1 MGKQTP
7 FEKFRDSITP
17 MGYVPSQSYAE
28 DVASLQQSDYFLQ
41 NFKTPS
47 DIQEYKNY
55 ILDTQF
61 RQMGVQSPY
70 ESTGDYRARF
80 NPEADINNTLLS
92 GDDTPEQDLFK
103 RISHQIIL
111 NRGKLPVA
119 SFLEQAVNSSMTA
132 GWAKFLGDNMFDFK
146 GEIPDLHM
154 AEDGIFYK
162 GKRLNLTQEQM
173 NILND
178 YNAKISGTNKD
189 YSFIE
194 DIAKTATSLVFDAPL
209 LFMTGGISAGAMKLS
224 TVTSALAKS
233 TQYLPRLTGQIIQQG
248 INFNL
253 LGIPQTVESTRQN
266 GLSGM
271 LGSVWHNVTTGSLA
285 AFTGTTGVAL
295 GKATGL
301 MFLKNNPAIREEFGG
316 LLGSTGFGYSLGKI
330 EGMSDEDAIAQG
342 LAFAATHFT
351 NPTAYKRVITE
362 MKNRNVRVYAESLA
376 NNQDTGM
383 LPDYFIEKDGKYQK
397 IEADAFKREGRIVP
411 MDVEPIEATSS
422 NKMEYLPI
430 NSLPDYAQIK
440 FRDALARDRNEK
452 NGQKL
457 YEKWVKDLDPEYVK
471 ANADK
476 LRSLAE
482 ITSASLVG
490 AKLGEVFGKW
500 KLPADAKLDNQM
512 IKLSKQYS
520 LPYSDVKRF
529 VLENVNEYFLS
540 PEDVISRIQENP
552 TVAKDLEGV
561 LKVAGETFVKQA
573 KANYAQE
580 LLDRSGIP
588 ASRQLTEGTPPKPV
602 DLKTEAERIAE
613 GVRRTNLKKQAVEGV
628 LPATEQKPDKYVFYD
643 FNGELVPMVKEKGKL
658 KIAGT
663 NVEIPFE
670 KVKDKV
676 KTKTEVVKEV
686 KEKASKKTKELE
698 VNKTVEFEADGKKQT
713 GVITTFTD
721 EFKNANIKTEDG
733 KVLNVPVSSLKETE
747 GVKSGKE
754 KTEVLKETQPS
765 ETVAEVN
772 AEEKM
777 WAELE
782 KPTPVAIKQ
791 AEEKVGGKE
800 KLTEIFNQYDLS
812 VIPNDD
818 LKDFRV
824 GNLYEN
830 LARKL
835 ANGEPIPDKV
845 SITGNIDVPRK
856 LTVESKPEVYN
867 DPKFQELAD
876 EILKARTHYGRA
888 KPIAENKPET
898 TPISTVKETTEP
910 KGNIASTETKP
921 TSEPKKEFEFEKSN
935 LLDVVDKVVS
945 DNNYIISQD
954 GKAKINKTISDI
966 KDYARKMGVPEKDVR
981 DFAILTLKE
990 AGLPNAKIA
999 NMMKIGGSAIST
1011 DAVKKVVERK
1021 SNIYG
1026 KQAKELST
1034 RRSAEE
1040 QPKTLFE
1047 EELASQMGKV
1057 NMGRKQEDLSGEDLS
1072 GKDVG
1077 LASLQQG
1084 EVVGEQPR
1092 EITRVRPETR
1102 MKRAE
1107 DVVKKV
1113 LEKYDLEDRKQYEK
1127 ALKEVS
1133 ENRYLEEGG
1142 DTEVG
1147 IAMLQNKKLGRE
1159 LRDPEL
1165 LNPTLMFETTS
1176 QRTPMTEKERTA
1188 VIEDMKSRGFMF
1200 EEGLVDQTGVE
1211 KGKVRA
1217 GVTFIDSE
1225 GNVRSIIDKRY
1236 GHSDTGKHELIHQL
1250 MLKAVGKD
1258 RQILDKELE
1267 RLGWDGGYN
1276 QTLADAHEL
1285 IFKEIQKVENRSPFV
1300 QRLVETWQKF
1310 ANALQGKGFYSE
1322 AQVFRKLASGQIDLG
1337 AKPRATDL
1345 TFYERAN
1352 GNPDAVRY
1360 TLKSFDAINDKE
1372 TLVVNSQLWSRLKN
1386 KGVKDAEIE
1395 YFKTF
1400 LEDGKKLSGAE
1411 FKTAVME
1418 KMFPLEIK
1426 PIVLGDMGQTHFGT
1440 RNVPTQA
1447 YANLTTSG
1455 NRGKG
1460 LSESEII
1467 SRKLELADLYDKRVR
1482 LEKALEKAQN
1492 ENSLGEARNFQE
1504 QLNRTN
1510 GNIRQIEKDINETSA
1525 TNYRVLSF
1533 DLPNQVV
1540 NQVHDY
1546 WHGRDKSAGWARV
1559 EDEIVDGRRT
1569 GYLNVNELQSQ
1580 LQYTDL
1586 PKNFDTIKIGDKM
1599 KVNGISYI
1607 AKYFEAGYKET
1618 PSKYDTWTYEAKDGK
1633 TAYTLYREDLP
1644 HLRDKIGSEPMF
1656 LESMQPIF
1664 TDLQIKSLIQYAADN
1679 GYKGVRFPTKESIST
1694 VEGFDKLQEEIKV
1707 AEAKVKGDL
1716 EQKEQFWNIWDSDG
1730 RREWREK
1737 HESNQ
1742 QHLKDLQNALQGNA
1756 YPVMKY
1762 YEETVGMAGKKL
1774 RKENWQKIND
1784 KYGNE
1789 WFETKVQSNDTDPI
1803 KFYETISKPTEGK
1816 TDLLEITDSKEY
1828 AKFVEWRDKYLVQ
1841 TSKVV
1846 PVDKVDYALKNNKL
1860 STTAKKIGNKIY
1872 QMGIQVNNY
1881 VNQVDK
1887 NGDYIRPTE
1896 RGLYLI
1902 ARDKLVTKMPYEI
1915 NSVLKNPETWNEGHH
1930 FRMLDNNNRKDWT
1943 NRNDIASK
1951 INQYHLDIY
1960 YGKKEAP
1967 KLMEGETL
1975 EQAHTRIG
1983 KDIGLTDAQI
1993 KADWKTQQAYAQA
2006 MNKAYNA
2013 TVDMYANLKDDMTG
2027 DYIVVDGLSR
2037 NQLDKMFGTKDI
2049 KDEVEAYSRAKE
2061 IINAN
2066 PEKRF
2071 EVAVELANKSP
2082 FAERQ
2087 NPFYHSDTR
2096 PSNPNFWLV
2105 KGKKPT
2111 GELKDG
2117 KIQWDE
2123 FFTYAENEKEANR
2136 IAKEW
2141 NDKGFA
2147 VEEKFN
2153 IGKEISDKRYNRLS
2167 ANQLINLANAGHIP
2181 ISNETVKALLE
2192 ATKSGRFEQHS
2203 LEKKYVPGMHGTA
2216 KEYESQLVNFVNEA
2230 MSASVKR
2237 YALDEM
2243 KDYIL
2248 KENIMLNQI
2257 MKNPAT
2263 TDIEKTE
2270 AKGTSEWMSQ
2280 FYNQVAQSDR
2290 SVVDTLREIATTYY
2304 IGFKPSF
2311 PFMQMF
2317 QPLQMAL
2324 PEAIKEGGNT
2334 GLWAKSLG
2342 TAWDL
2347 AYEIRARQK
2356 GETTGKVEDE
2366 LFALYDKFDKM
2377 NKMGA
2382 TGIRELTGEAGDIQL
2397 HYGSNS
2403 YRNWKTF
2410 MKFGNMAG
2418 AIAEKYTR
2426 LQSLAM
2432 WYDIAKSKG
2441 LSGKAMEDFVLTKHD
2456 EVMALWGA
2464 SGRPVIGQ
2472 SKEMGT
2478 QQQKAIKA
2486 FAKSFFT
2493 FKTYTM
2499 ANLGQYDRLMR
2510 NRSWGALG
2518 TKMAVG
2524 VGLHGIT
2531 KFPLMAT
2538 FYGLYNLLSDDDL
2551 EYEQLKALD
2560 EVNAGILGRGISDI
2574 LPISLQNMFDERTAF
2589 VSDAYAETR
2598 SKSAEG
2604 KLLEAMLGA
2613 PYGVPKDMIEGSM
2626 AIHKLVMNGIDDDA
2640 VLTED
2645 ERIRAKKNWSKVLPL
2660 AARNVFNAMNMD
2672 TDGIQIRGRELVKA
2686 EDISWADV
2694 VYKVLGFNPSK
2705 VANAYELQFSGFPAK
2720 WSRINGKIAE
2730 LKKIRKEIAEEKG
2743 YTQLER
2749 KTELQNVARLLKEA
2763 MSEQSELR
2771 KSTDYRS
2778 AVKQK
2783 LISP

>member
-529 VLENVNEYFLS
+529 VLENVNEYFIS

-580 LLDRSGIP
+580 LLNKAGIP
-588 ASRQLTEGTPPKPV
+588 ASRQLTEGTPLKPV

-613 GVRRTNLKKQAVEGV
+613 GVRRTDLKKQAVEGV
-628 LPATEQKPDKYVFYD
+628 IPATEPKPDKYVFYD

-686 KEKASKKTKELE
+686 KEKASKKTKETVTDETAYAKKALEDAGGASKLSPDQMLE
-698 VNKTVEFEADGKKQT
+698 VVRKARAEYQE
-713 GVITTFTD
+713 
-721 EFKNANIKTEDG
+721 KNPPKEGTEDG
-733 KVLNVPVSSLKETE
+733 QK
-747 GVKSGKE
+747 

-765 ETVAEVN
+765 ETVAEV
-772 AEEKM
+772 
-777 WAELE
+777 
-782 KPTPVAIKQ
+782 KPVEPV
-791 AEEKVGGKE
+791 E
-800 KLTEIFNQYDLS
+800 S
-812 VIPNDD
+812 
-818 LKDFRV
+818 
-824 GNLYEN
+824 
-830 LARKL
+830 
-835 ANGEPIPDKV
+835 
-845 SITGNIDVPRK
+845 
-856 LTVESKPEVYN
+856 VESKPEVYN

-888 KPIAENKPET
+888 KPIAENKPEQT
-898 TPISTVKETTEP
+898 QVSTVKETTEP
-910 KGNIASTETKP
+910 NTNIASTETKA
-921 TSEPKKEFEFEKSN
+921 TNEPKKEFEFEKSN

-1165 LNPTLMFETTS
+1165 LNPTLMFETTGKGTRLTPE
-1176 QRTPMTEKERTA
+1176 QRQADIAKGNEFWNEFGVEVVAGQIPQEPGKPLR
-1188 VIEDMKSRGFMF
+1188 SGMF
-1200 EEGLVDQTGVE
+1200 EFNFTDG
-1211 KGKVRA
+1211 
-1217 GVTFIDSE
+1217 
-1225 GNVRSIIDKRY
+1225 
-1236 GHSDTGKHELIHQL
+1236 TGKITIDTTLGRTTTMPHENMHGL
-1250 MLKAVGKD
+1250 MTLAYGKD
-1258 RQILDKELE
+1258 RALVDRLLKEYGWNGNMKDKSFVDAQEKVITQI
-1267 RLGWDGGYN
+1267 
-1276 QTLADAHEL
+1276 Q
-1285 IFKEIQKVENRSPFV
+1285 QMPNRNPLV
-1300 QRLVETWQKF
+1300 QRLVETWERF
-1310 ANALQGKGFYSE
+1310 ANWFQGKGFYSE
-1322 AQVFRKLASGQIDLG
+1322 AQLFRKLASGQIEV
-1337 AKPRATDL
+1337 AK
-1345 TFYERAN
+1345 
-1352 GNPDAVRY
+1352 
-1360 TLKSFDAINDKE
+1360 
-1372 TLVVNSQLWSRLKN
+1372 
-1386 KGVKDAEIE
+1386 
-1395 YFKTF
+1395 
-1400 LEDGKKLSGAE
+1400 
-1411 FKTAVME
+1411 
-1418 KMFPLEIK
+1418 
-1426 PIVLGDMGQTHFGT
+1426 FGT
-1440 RNVPTQA
+1440 
-1447 YANLTTSG
+1447 
-1455 NRGKG
+1455 
-1460 LSESEII
+1460 
-1467 SRKLELADLYDKRVR
+1467 
-1482 LEKALEKAQN
+1482 
-1492 ENSLGEARNFQE
+1492 
-1504 QLNRTN
+1504 
-1510 GNIRQIEKDINETSA
+1510 
-1525 TNYRVLSF
+1525 
-1533 DLPNQVV
+1533 
-1540 NQVHDY
+1540 
-1546 WHGRDKSAGWARV
+1546 
-1559 EDEIVDGRRT
+1559 
-1569 GYLNVNELQSQ
+1569 
-1580 LQYTDL
+1580 
-1586 PKNFDTIKIGDKM
+1586 GD
-1599 KVNGISYI
+1599 
-1607 AKYFEAGYKET
+1607 
-1618 PSKYDTWTYEAKDGK
+1618 SK
-1633 TAYTLYREDLP
+1633 
-1644 HLRDKIGSEPMF
+1644 
-1656 LESMQPIF
+1656 
-1664 TDLQIKSLIQYAADN
+1664 
-1679 GYKGVRFPTKESIST
+1679 
-1694 VEGFDKLQEEIKV
+1694 
-1707 AEAKVKGDL
+1707 
-1716 EQKEQFWNIWDSDG
+1716 
-1730 RREWREK
+1730 
-1737 HESNQ
+1737 
-1742 QHLKDLQNALQGNA
+1742 
-1756 YPVMKY
+1756 
-1762 YEETVGMAGKKL
+1762 
-1774 RKENWQKIND
+1774 
-1784 KYGNE
+1784 
-1789 WFETKVQSNDTDPI
+1789 I

-1930 FRMLDNNNRKDWT
+1930 FRMLDNNKRKDWT

-2037 NQLDKMFGTKDI
+2037 KQLDKVFGTESI

>member
-194 DIAKTATSLVFDAPL
+194 DIAKTAASLVFDAPL

-529 VLENVNEYFLS
+529 VLENVNEYFIS

-613 GVRRTNLKKQAVEGV
+613 GVRRTDLKKQAVEGV
-628 LPATEQKPDKYVFYD
+628 IPATEPKPDKYVFYD

-910 KGNIASTETKP
+910 NTNIASTETKA
-921 TSEPKKEFEFEKSN
+921 TNEPKKEFEFEKSN

-1165 LNPTLMFETTS
+1165 LNPTLMFETTGKGTRLTPE
-1176 QRTPMTEKERTA
+1176 QRQADIAKGNEFWNEFGVEVVAGQIPQEPGKPLR
-1188 VIEDMKSRGFMF
+1188 SGMF
-1200 EEGLVDQTGVE
+1200 EFNFTDG
-1211 KGKVRA
+1211 
-1217 GVTFIDSE
+1217 
-1225 GNVRSIIDKRY
+1225 
-1236 GHSDTGKHELIHQL
+1236 TGKITIDTTLGRTTTMPHENMHGL
-1250 MLKAVGKD
+1250 MTLAYGKD
-1258 RQILDKELE
+1258 RALVDRLLKEYGWNGNMKDKSFVDAQEKVITQI
-1267 RLGWDGGYN
+1267 
-1276 QTLADAHEL
+1276 Q
-1285 IFKEIQKVENRSPFV
+1285 QMPNRNPLV
-1300 QRLVETWQKF
+1300 QRLVETWERF
-1310 ANALQGKGFYSE
+1310 ANWFQGKGFYSE
-1322 AQVFRKLASGQIDLG
+1322 AQLFRKLASGQIEV
-1337 AKPRATDL
+1337 AK
-1345 TFYERAN
+1345 
-1352 GNPDAVRY
+1352 
-1360 TLKSFDAINDKE
+1360 
-1372 TLVVNSQLWSRLKN
+1372 
-1386 KGVKDAEIE
+1386 
-1395 YFKTF
+1395 
-1400 LEDGKKLSGAE
+1400 
-1411 FKTAVME
+1411 
-1418 KMFPLEIK
+1418 
-1426 PIVLGDMGQTHFGT
+1426 FGT
-1440 RNVPTQA
+1440 
-1447 YANLTTSG
+1447 
-1455 NRGKG
+1455 
-1460 LSESEII
+1460 
-1467 SRKLELADLYDKRVR
+1467 
-1482 LEKALEKAQN
+1482 
-1492 ENSLGEARNFQE
+1492 
-1504 QLNRTN
+1504 
-1510 GNIRQIEKDINETSA
+1510 
-1525 TNYRVLSF
+1525 
-1533 DLPNQVV
+1533 
-1540 NQVHDY
+1540 
-1546 WHGRDKSAGWARV
+1546 
-1559 EDEIVDGRRT
+1559 
-1569 GYLNVNELQSQ
+1569 
-1580 LQYTDL
+1580 
-1586 PKNFDTIKIGDKM
+1586 GD
-1599 KVNGISYI
+1599 
-1607 AKYFEAGYKET
+1607 
-1618 PSKYDTWTYEAKDGK
+1618 SK
-1633 TAYTLYREDLP
+1633 
-1644 HLRDKIGSEPMF
+1644 
-1656 LESMQPIF
+1656 
-1664 TDLQIKSLIQYAADN
+1664 
-1679 GYKGVRFPTKESIST
+1679 
-1694 VEGFDKLQEEIKV
+1694 
-1707 AEAKVKGDL
+1707 
-1716 EQKEQFWNIWDSDG
+1716 
-1730 RREWREK
+1730 
-1737 HESNQ
+1737 
-1742 QHLKDLQNALQGNA
+1742 
-1756 YPVMKY
+1756 
-1762 YEETVGMAGKKL
+1762 
-1774 RKENWQKIND
+1774 
-1784 KYGNE
+1784 
-1789 WFETKVQSNDTDPI
+1789 I

-2037 NQLDKMFGTKDI
+2037 KQLDKVFGTESI

>member
-529 VLENVNEYFLS
+529 VLENVNEYFIS

-765 ETVAEVN
+765 ETVAEV
-772 AEEKM
+772 
-777 WAELE
+777 
-782 KPTPVAIKQ
+782 KPVEPV
-791 AEEKVGGKE
+791 E
-800 KLTEIFNQYDLS
+800 S
-812 VIPNDD
+812 
-818 LKDFRV
+818 
-824 GNLYEN
+824 
-830 LARKL
+830 
-835 ANGEPIPDKV
+835 
-845 SITGNIDVPRK
+845 
-856 LTVESKPEVYN
+856 VESKPIESTI
-867 DPKFQELAD
+867 E
-876 EILKARTHYGRA
+876 T
-888 KPIAENKPET
+888 KPENKPKT

-1040 QPKTLFE
+1040 QPRTLFE

-1176 QRTPMTEKERTA
+1176 QRTPMTEKERIA

-1310 ANALQGKGFYSE
+1310 ANALQGEGFYSE

-1411 FKTAVME
+1411 FKTAVMG
-1418 KMFPLEIK
+1418 KMFPLEVK
-1426 PIVLGDMGQTHFGT
+1426 PITLGDMGQTYSGT
-1440 RNVPTQA
+1440 RNIPTQA
-1447 YANLTTSG
+1447 YDNLTTSG
-1455 NRGKG
+1455 TSKFTDNSERVLRELREDVTDFKKSLERDLKYRDRLDKLDPSGKEAWDRDIENQRRRIKDAEERIF
-1460 LSESEII
+1460 LMEN
-1467 SRKLELADLYDKRVR
+1467 ELQA
-1482 LEKALEKAQN
+1482 
-1492 ENSLGEARNFQE
+1492 G
-1504 QLNRTN
+1504 
-1510 GNIRQIEKDINETSA
+1510 
-1525 TNYRVLSF
+1525 NYRVLSF

-1546 WHGRDKSAGWARV
+1546 WGREKSVGWARV

-1569 GYLNVNELQSQ
+1569 GYLNVNELQGQ

-1607 AKYFEAGYKET
+1607 AKYFEAGHKET

-1644 HLRDKIGSEPMF
+1644 HLRDKIGSESMF

-1679 GYKGVRFPTKESIST
+1679 GYKGVRFPTMKSISKI
-1694 VEGFDKLQEEIKV
+1694 EGFDRFPEGIARSEGHIERLQYLHDNFETAL
-1707 AEAKVKGDL
+1707 AEAKKISVNYQADAYSYNEMTEFKRKYGYDADTLLSNYRKGAGKNYIADAIKQEKTHL
-1716 EQKEQFWNIWDSDG
+1716 EDIKNA
-1730 RREWREK
+1730 
-1737 HESNQ
+1737 Q
-1742 QHLKDLQNALQGNA
+1742 QGTA

-1828 AKFVEWRDKYLVQ
+1828 GKFVEWRDKYLVQ

-2037 NQLDKMFGTKDI
+2037 KQLDKVFGTESI

-2087 NPFYHSDTR
+2087 NPFYHSDIR

>member
-1 MGKQTP
+1 MGKQNP
-7 FEKFRDSITP
+7 FGGADFMDIPLPYRSSGVDE
-17 MGYVPSQSYAE
+17 QN
-28 DVASLQQSDYFLQ
+28 LQQVAMNDVFLQ
-41 NFKTPS
+41 HFKTPS
-47 DIQEYKNY
+47 DIEEHKNY
-55 ILDTQF
+55 IVSENF
-61 RQMGVQSPY
+61 SKMGLPSPY
-70 ESTGDYRARF
+70 ISSGEYRAVF
-80 NPEADINNTLLS
+80 NPNAPLLS
-92 GDDTPEQDLFK
+92 KDMLDTPEKEAFGE
-103 RISHQIIL
+103 IY
-111 NRGKLPVA
+111 NRLVKFGGKLPEA
-119 SFLEQAVNSSMTA
+119 SFMHKAFGTSMTA
-132 GWAKFLGDNMFDFK
+132 GWIKLLTGNDDFMDLYAGFSITEDGYKFK
-146 GEIPDLHM
+146 GKKL
-154 AEDGIFYK
+154 K
-162 GKRLNLTQEQM
+162 
-173 NILND
+173 LND
-178 YNAKISGTNKD
+178 EENKLISDFISRTSGEAEPDAFWDKVAQTAVGL
-189 YSFIE
+189 SF
-194 DIAKTATSLVFDAPL
+194 DLPL
-209 LFMTGGISAGAMKLS
+209 LMLSGGIAGGIMKG
-224 TVTSALAKS
+224 TQVTSALSKS
-233 TQYLPRLTGQIIQQG
+233 TDIAGRLLGQVLQQS

-253 LGIPQTVESTRQN
+253 MGIPQTVESLKEDGVDGALN
-266 GLSGM
+266 SI
-271 LGSVWHNVTTGSLA
+271 WHNVQMGTLASVTGNA
-285 AFTGTTGVAL
+285 GFML
-295 GKATGL
+295 GKGL
-301 MFLKNNPAIREEFGG
+301 SKAIFKRSPALTEELSSLGG
-316 LLGSTGFGYSLGKI
+316 SFGFGYLETKLAG
-330 EGMSDEDAIAQG
+330 GTDEDGIATG

-351 NPTAYKRVITE
+351 NPTAYRRAIKEISNKRVKVVTE
-362 MKNRNVRVYAESLA
+362 SYDRLNGL
-376 NNQDTGM
+376 DTPN
-383 LPDYFIEKDGKYQK
+383 PDYFIEMKDGKLKK
-397 IEADAFKREGRIVP
+397 IDATAFGTKGVIREL
-411 MDVEPIEATSS
+411 DVEPLEISDANKS
-422 NKMEYLPI
+422 NFVYYNELQNYYHV
-430 NSLPDYAQIK
+430 N
-440 FRDALARDRNEK
+440 FRDALAQERRKKE
-452 NGQKL
+452 
-457 YEKWVKDLDPEYVK
+457 
-471 ANADK
+471 
-476 LRSLAE
+476 
-482 ITSASLVG
+482 G
-490 AKLGEVFGKW
+490 AKLYKRWISELTPEDVPSDYVNRNKARLRQLAEMTVTSMAGEKLSKVFNSW
-500 KLPADAKLDNQM
+500 KLPADVKLDNEM
-512 IKLSKQYS
+512 IKLSNKFS

-529 VLENVNEYFLS
+529 IVKNVNEYFLS

-580 LLDRSGIP
+580 LLNKAGIP
-588 ASRQLTEGTPPKPV
+588 ASRQLTEGTPLKPV

-613 GVRRTNLKKQAVEGV
+613 GVRRTDLKKQAVEGV
-628 LPATEQKPDKYVFYD
+628 IPATEPKPDKYVFYD

-686 KEKASKKTKELE
+686 KEKASKKTKETVTDETAYAKKALEDAGGASKLSPDQMLE
-698 VNKTVEFEADGKKQT
+698 VVRKARAEYQE
-713 GVITTFTD
+713 
-721 EFKNANIKTEDG
+721 KNPPKEGTEDG
-733 KVLNVPVSSLKETE
+733 QK
-747 GVKSGKE
+747 

-765 ETVAEVN
+765 ETVAEV
-772 AEEKM
+772 
-777 WAELE
+777 
-782 KPTPVAIKQ
+782 KPVEPV
-791 AEEKVGGKE
+791 E
-800 KLTEIFNQYDLS
+800 S
-812 VIPNDD
+812 
-818 LKDFRV
+818 
-824 GNLYEN
+824 
-830 LARKL
+830 
-835 ANGEPIPDKV
+835 
-845 SITGNIDVPRK
+845 
-856 LTVESKPEVYN
+856 VESKPEVYN

-888 KPIAENKPET
+888 KPIAENKPEQT
-898 TPISTVKETTEP
+898 QVSTVKETTKP
-910 KGNIASTETKP
+910 NTNIASTETKA
-921 TSEPKKEFEFEKSN
+921 TNEPKKEFEFEKSN

-1165 LNPTLMFETTS
+1165 LNPTLMFETTGKGTRLTPE
-1176 QRTPMTEKERTA
+1176 QRQADIAKGNEFWNEFGVEVVAGQIPQEPGKPLR
-1188 VIEDMKSRGFMF
+1188 SGMF
-1200 EEGLVDQTGVE
+1200 EFNFTDG
-1211 KGKVRA
+1211 
-1217 GVTFIDSE
+1217 
-1225 GNVRSIIDKRY
+1225 
-1236 GHSDTGKHELIHQL
+1236 TGKITIDTTLGRTTTMPHENMHGL
-1250 MLKAVGKD
+1250 MTLAYGKD
-1258 RQILDKELE
+1258 RALVDRLLKEYGWNGNMKDKSFVDAQEKVITQI
-1267 RLGWDGGYN
+1267 
-1276 QTLADAHEL
+1276 Q
-1285 IFKEIQKVENRSPFV
+1285 QMPNRNPLV
-1300 QRLVETWQKF
+1300 QRLVETWERF
-1310 ANALQGKGFYSE
+1310 ANWFQGKGFYSE
-1322 AQVFRKLASGQIDLG
+1322 AQLFRKLASGQIEV
-1337 AKPRATDL
+1337 AK
-1345 TFYERAN
+1345 
-1352 GNPDAVRY
+1352 
-1360 TLKSFDAINDKE
+1360 
-1372 TLVVNSQLWSRLKN
+1372 
-1386 KGVKDAEIE
+1386 
-1395 YFKTF
+1395 
-1400 LEDGKKLSGAE
+1400 
-1411 FKTAVME
+1411 
-1418 KMFPLEIK
+1418 
-1426 PIVLGDMGQTHFGT
+1426 FGT
-1440 RNVPTQA
+1440 
-1447 YANLTTSG
+1447 
-1455 NRGKG
+1455 
-1460 LSESEII
+1460 
-1467 SRKLELADLYDKRVR
+1467 
-1482 LEKALEKAQN
+1482 
-1492 ENSLGEARNFQE
+1492 
-1504 QLNRTN
+1504 
-1510 GNIRQIEKDINETSA
+1510 
-1525 TNYRVLSF
+1525 
-1533 DLPNQVV
+1533 
-1540 NQVHDY
+1540 
-1546 WHGRDKSAGWARV
+1546 
-1559 EDEIVDGRRT
+1559 
-1569 GYLNVNELQSQ
+1569 
-1580 LQYTDL
+1580 
-1586 PKNFDTIKIGDKM
+1586 GD
-1599 KVNGISYI
+1599 
-1607 AKYFEAGYKET
+1607 
-1618 PSKYDTWTYEAKDGK
+1618 SK
-1633 TAYTLYREDLP
+1633 
-1644 HLRDKIGSEPMF
+1644 
-1656 LESMQPIF
+1656 
-1664 TDLQIKSLIQYAADN
+1664 
-1679 GYKGVRFPTKESIST
+1679 
-1694 VEGFDKLQEEIKV
+1694 
-1707 AEAKVKGDL
+1707 
-1716 EQKEQFWNIWDSDG
+1716 
-1730 RREWREK
+1730 
-1737 HESNQ
+1737 
-1742 QHLKDLQNALQGNA
+1742 
-1756 YPVMKY
+1756 
-1762 YEETVGMAGKKL
+1762 
-1774 RKENWQKIND
+1774 
-1784 KYGNE
+1784 
-1789 WFETKVQSNDTDPI
+1789 I

-1930 FRMLDNNNRKDWT
+1930 FRMLDNNKRKDWT

-2037 NQLDKMFGTKDI
+2037 KQLDKVFGTESI

-2111 GELKDG
+2111 GELRDG

>member
-17 MGYVPSQSYAE
+17 MGYVPSQTYAE

-580 LLDRSGIP
+580 LLNKAGIP
-588 ASRQLTEGTPPKPV
+588 ASRQLTEGTPLKPV

-613 GVRRTNLKKQAVEGV
+613 GVRRTDLKKQAVEGV

-686 KEKASKKTKELE
+686 KEKASKKTKETVTDETAYAKKALEDAGGASKLSPDQMLE
-698 VNKTVEFEADGKKQT
+698 VVRKARAEYQE
-713 GVITTFTD
+713 
-721 EFKNANIKTEDG
+721 KNPPKEGTEDG
-733 KVLNVPVSSLKETE
+733 QK
-747 GVKSGKE
+747 

-765 ETVAEVN
+765 ETVAEV
-772 AEEKM
+772 
-777 WAELE
+777 
-782 KPTPVAIKQ
+782 KPVEPV
-791 AEEKVGGKE
+791 E
-800 KLTEIFNQYDLS
+800 S
-812 VIPNDD
+812 
-818 LKDFRV
+818 
-824 GNLYEN
+824 
-830 LARKL
+830 
-835 ANGEPIPDKV
+835 
-845 SITGNIDVPRK
+845 
-856 LTVESKPEVYN
+856 VESKPEVYN

-888 KPIAENKPET
+888 KPIAENKPEQT
-898 TPISTVKETTEP
+898 QVSTVKETTKP
-910 KGNIASTETKP
+910 NTNIASTETKA
-921 TSEPKKEFEFEKSN
+921 TNEPKKEFEFEKSN

-1165 LNPTLMFETTS
+1165 LNPTLMFETTGKGTRLTPE
-1176 QRTPMTEKERTA
+1176 QRQADIAKGNEFWNEFGVEVVAGQIPQEPGKPLR
-1188 VIEDMKSRGFMF
+1188 SGMF
-1200 EEGLVDQTGVE
+1200 EFNFTDG
-1211 KGKVRA
+1211 
-1217 GVTFIDSE
+1217 
-1225 GNVRSIIDKRY
+1225 
-1236 GHSDTGKHELIHQL
+1236 TGKITIDTTLGRTTTMPHENMHGL
-1250 MLKAVGKD
+1250 MTLAYGKD
-1258 RQILDKELE
+1258 RALVDRLLKEYGWNGNMKDKSFVDAQEKVITQI
-1267 RLGWDGGYN
+1267 
-1276 QTLADAHEL
+1276 Q
-1285 IFKEIQKVENRSPFV
+1285 QMPNRNPLV
-1300 QRLVETWQKF
+1300 QRLVETWERF
-1310 ANALQGKGFYSE
+1310 ANWFQGKGFYSE
-1322 AQVFRKLASGQIDLG
+1322 AQLFRKLASGQIEV
-1337 AKPRATDL
+1337 AK
-1345 TFYERAN
+1345 
-1352 GNPDAVRY
+1352 
-1360 TLKSFDAINDKE
+1360 
-1372 TLVVNSQLWSRLKN
+1372 
-1386 KGVKDAEIE
+1386 
-1395 YFKTF
+1395 
-1400 LEDGKKLSGAE
+1400 
-1411 FKTAVME
+1411 
-1418 KMFPLEIK
+1418 
-1426 PIVLGDMGQTHFGT
+1426 FGT
-1440 RNVPTQA
+1440 
-1447 YANLTTSG
+1447 
-1455 NRGKG
+1455 
-1460 LSESEII
+1460 
-1467 SRKLELADLYDKRVR
+1467 
-1482 LEKALEKAQN
+1482 
-1492 ENSLGEARNFQE
+1492 
-1504 QLNRTN
+1504 
-1510 GNIRQIEKDINETSA
+1510 
-1525 TNYRVLSF
+1525 
-1533 DLPNQVV
+1533 
-1540 NQVHDY
+1540 
-1546 WHGRDKSAGWARV
+1546 
-1559 EDEIVDGRRT
+1559 
-1569 GYLNVNELQSQ
+1569 
-1580 LQYTDL
+1580 
-1586 PKNFDTIKIGDKM
+1586 GD
-1599 KVNGISYI
+1599 
-1607 AKYFEAGYKET
+1607 
-1618 PSKYDTWTYEAKDGK
+1618 SK
-1633 TAYTLYREDLP
+1633 
-1644 HLRDKIGSEPMF
+1644 
-1656 LESMQPIF
+1656 
-1664 TDLQIKSLIQYAADN
+1664 
-1679 GYKGVRFPTKESIST
+1679 
-1694 VEGFDKLQEEIKV
+1694 
-1707 AEAKVKGDL
+1707 
-1716 EQKEQFWNIWDSDG
+1716 
-1730 RREWREK
+1730 
-1737 HESNQ
+1737 
-1742 QHLKDLQNALQGNA
+1742 
-1756 YPVMKY
+1756 
-1762 YEETVGMAGKKL
+1762 
-1774 RKENWQKIND
+1774 
-1784 KYGNE
+1784 
-1789 WFETKVQSNDTDPI
+1789 I

-1930 FRMLDNNNRKDWT
+1930 FRMLDNNKRKDWT

-2037 NQLDKMFGTKDI
+2037 KQLDKVFGTESI

>member
-529 VLENVNEYFLS
+529 VLENVNEYFIS

-580 LLDRSGIP
+580 LLNKAGIP
-588 ASRQLTEGTPPKPV
+588 ASRQLTEGTPLKPV

-613 GVRRTNLKKQAVEGV
+613 GVRRTDLKKQAVEGV
-628 LPATEQKPDKYVFYD
+628 IPATEPKPDKYVFYD
-643 FNGELVPMVKEKGKL
+643 FNGELVPMVKNKGKL
-658 KIAGT
+658 TIAGT

-670 KVKDKV
+670 TVKDKV
-676 KTKTEVVKEV
+676 KTKAEIRKEI
-686 KEKASKKTKELE
+686 KEKASAKKTKELE

-721 EFKNANIKTEDG
+721 EFKNANIRTEDG

-765 ETVAEVN
+765 EMVAE
-772 AEEKM
+772 A
-777 WAELE
+777 
-782 KPTPVAIKQ
+782 KPVEPV
-791 AEEKVGGKE
+791 E
-800 KLTEIFNQYDLS
+800 S
-812 VIPNDD
+812 
-818 LKDFRV
+818 
-824 GNLYEN
+824 
-830 LARKL
+830 
-835 ANGEPIPDKV
+835 
-845 SITGNIDVPRK
+845 
-856 LTVESKPEVYN
+856 VESKPIESTI
-867 DPKFQELAD
+867 E
-876 EILKARTHYGRA
+876 T
-888 KPIAENKPET
+888 KPENKPEQT
-898 TPISTVKETTEP
+898 QVSTVKETTKP
-910 KGNIASTETKP
+910 NTNIASTETKA
-921 TSEPKKEFEFEKSN
+921 TNEPKKEFEFEKSN
-935 LLDVVDKVVS
+935 LLDVIDKVVS

-1165 LNPTLMFETTS
+1165 LNPTLMFETTGKGTRLTPE
-1176 QRTPMTEKERTA
+1176 QRQADIAKGNEFWNEFGVEVVAGQIPQEPGKPLR
-1188 VIEDMKSRGFMF
+1188 SGMF
-1200 EEGLVDQTGVE
+1200 EFNFTDG
-1211 KGKVRA
+1211 
-1217 GVTFIDSE
+1217 
-1225 GNVRSIIDKRY
+1225 
-1236 GHSDTGKHELIHQL
+1236 TGKITIDTTLGRTTTMPHENMHGL
-1250 MLKAVGKD
+1250 MTLAYGKD
-1258 RQILDKELE
+1258 RALVDRLLKEYGWNGNMKDKSFVDAQEKVITQI
-1267 RLGWDGGYN
+1267 
-1276 QTLADAHEL
+1276 Q
-1285 IFKEIQKVENRSPFV
+1285 QMPNRNPLV
-1300 QRLVETWQKF
+1300 QRLVETWERF
-1310 ANALQGKGFYSE
+1310 ANWFQGKGFYSE
-1322 AQVFRKLASGQIDLG
+1322 AQLFRKLASGQIEV
-1337 AKPRATDL
+1337 AK
-1345 TFYERAN
+1345 F
-1352 GNPDAVRY
+1352 
-1360 TLKSFDAINDKE
+1360 
-1372 TLVVNSQLWSRLKN
+1372 
-1386 KGVKDAEIE
+1386 
-1395 YFKTF
+1395 
-1400 LEDGKKLSGAE
+1400 
-1411 FKTAVME
+1411 
-1418 KMFPLEIK
+1418 
-1426 PIVLGDMGQTHFGT
+1426 
-1440 RNVPTQA
+1440 
-1447 YANLTTSG
+1447 
-1455 NRGKG
+1455 
-1460 LSESEII
+1460 
-1467 SRKLELADLYDKRVR
+1467 
-1482 LEKALEKAQN
+1482 
-1492 ENSLGEARNFQE
+1492 
-1504 QLNRTN
+1504 
-1510 GNIRQIEKDINETSA
+1510 
-1525 TNYRVLSF
+1525 
-1533 DLPNQVV
+1533 
-1540 NQVHDY
+1540 
-1546 WHGRDKSAGWARV
+1546 
-1559 EDEIVDGRRT
+1559 
-1569 GYLNVNELQSQ
+1569 
-1580 LQYTDL
+1580 
-1586 PKNFDTIKIGDKM
+1586 
-1599 KVNGISYI
+1599 
-1607 AKYFEAGYKET
+1607 
-1618 PSKYDTWTYEAKDGK
+1618 
-1633 TAYTLYREDLP
+1633 
-1644 HLRDKIGSEPMF
+1644 
-1656 LESMQPIF
+1656 
-1664 TDLQIKSLIQYAADN
+1664 
-1679 GYKGVRFPTKESIST
+1679 
-1694 VEGFDKLQEEIKV
+1694 
-1707 AEAKVKGDL
+1707 KGD
-1716 EQKEQFWNIWDSDG
+1716 
-1730 RREWREK
+1730 
-1737 HESNQ
+1737 
-1742 QHLKDLQNALQGNA
+1742 GN
-1756 YPVMKY
+1756 
-1762 YEETVGMAGKKL
+1762 
-1774 RKENWQKIND
+1774 
-1784 KYGNE
+1784 
-1789 WFETKVQSNDTDPI
+1789 I
-1803 KFYETISKPTEGK
+1803 KFYEAKKRKAFHGTDKLFDKFDLNYVGEGEGLAFYGWGINLTSDKSSAKGYADLVSSYTNNLKIGGRFLEEKYPAKVSELINEIIDSNIPRKLLSKEELIAELDKSREYFANDILLDKVIKDIKENGITGSDKYVYEVDINGNLLSYFDKIDSVNLEKINKSLLKDGIISTPYENIKAGHLYTKLTDYFRSAELASKYLYKLGIDGLEIKHSKDVYDYTMFNPDNVEIVKKDIKDIRFYETVEKPTDSK

-2037 NQLDKMFGTKDI
+2037 KQLDKVFGTESI

-2096 PSNPNFWLV
+2096 PSNPNFWLA

>member
-529 VLENVNEYFLS
+529 VLENVNEYFIS

-628 LPATEQKPDKYVFYD
+628 LPATEQKPGKYVFYD

-765 ETVAEVN
+765 ETVAEV
-772 AEEKM
+772 
-777 WAELE
+777 
-782 KPTPVAIKQ
+782 KPVEPV
-791 AEEKVGGKE
+791 E
-800 KLTEIFNQYDLS
+800 S
-812 VIPNDD
+812 
-818 LKDFRV
+818 
-824 GNLYEN
+824 
-830 LARKL
+830 
-835 ANGEPIPDKV
+835 
-845 SITGNIDVPRK
+845 
-856 LTVESKPEVYN
+856 VESKPIESTI
-867 DPKFQELAD
+867 E
-876 EILKARTHYGRA
+876 T
-888 KPIAENKPET
+888 KPENKPET

-1127 ALKEVS
+1127 ALRDVS
-1133 ENRYLEEGG
+1133 ENAYLEEGG

-1147 IAMLQNKKLGRE
+1147 IAMLQNAKLGRP
-1159 LRDPEL
+1159 LRDQEL
-1165 LNPTLMFETTS
+1165 IKPALMFET
-1176 QRTPMTEKERTA
+1176 RTPTKPMSAEELNAGIK
-1188 VIEDMKSRGFMF
+1188 DMESRGFIF
-1200 EEGLVDQTGVE
+1200 EEGIIDQTNVPLSKE
-1211 KGKVRA
+1211 GKPQVRA
-1217 GVTFIDSE
+1217 GVTFKDSD
-1225 GNVRSIIDKRY
+1225 GNIRTVIDKRF
-1236 GHSDTGKHELIHQL
+1236 GVPDTIEHESFHQY
-1250 MLKAVGKD
+1250 MLKALGNDRKLVDRVLKD
-1258 RQILDKELE
+1258 Y
-1267 RLGWDGGYN
+1267 GWDGKEN
-1276 QTLADAHEL
+1276 QTLVDAHEAIIDQL
-1285 IFKEIQKVENRSPFV
+1285 AGRKQLSKPVQFIKETFE
-1300 QRLVETWQKF
+1300 KF
-1310 ANALQGKGFYSE
+1310 ANWLHGKGFYSE
-1322 AQVFRKLASGQIDLG
+1322 AQLFRKLANGEINVG
-1337 AKPRATDL
+1337 KPPRVPDL
-1345 TFYERAN
+1345 TFYEKVA
-1352 GNPDAVRY
+1352 GDKDAIRY
-1360 TLKSFDAINDKE
+1360 TLKSFDSILDNETLTINDSFW
-1372 TLVVNSQLWSRLKN
+1372 NRLKN
-1386 KGVKDAEIE
+1386 KGVKDAEIN
-1395 YFKTF
+1395 YLKTF
-1400 LEDGKKLSGAE
+1400 LEDGRQLKGEE
-1411 FKTAVME
+1411 FKSAVLE
-1418 KMFPLEIK
+1418 KMFPIQIK
-1426 PIVLGDMGQTHFGT
+1426 EVWETTTPRSGDAERPLRTLLKASQRFSGM
-1440 RNVPTQA
+1440 
-1447 YANLTTSG
+1447 TTSG
-1455 NRGKG
+1455 GHNQSDIAQIKQK
-1460 LSESEII
+1460 I
-1467 SRKLELADLYDKRVR
+1467 ADLDKSIAVYKEWKKNKD
-1482 LEKALEKAQN
+1482 LQPE
-1492 ENSLGEARNFQE
+1492 LGERIEAL
-1504 QLNRTN
+1504 LNERAGLFSELNSTKA
-1510 GNIRQIEKDINETSA
+1510 EK
-1525 TNYRVLSF
+1525 YRILSF
-1533 DLPNQVV
+1533 DIPNQVV
-1540 NQVHDY
+1540 KQVHDY
-1546 WHGRDKSAGWARV
+1546 WGNRKESVGWARV
-1559 EDEIVDGRRT
+1559 EDEVVNGNRT
-1569 GYLNVNELQSQ
+1569 GYLNVNEIQGQ
-1580 LQYTDL
+1580 LQYTNM
-1586 PKNFDTIKIGDKM
+1586 PKVF
-1599 KVNGISYI
+1599 
-1607 AKYFEAGYKET
+1607 
-1618 PSKYDTWTYEAKDGK
+1618 
-1633 TAYTLYREDLP
+1633 EDLKP
-1644 HLRDKIGSEPMF
+1644 GDVYKFEGVKYRVVQPLPAYGGFENYRNQYGYVEVQKFEKGKWGSTENITKESYELDKISVGSEPKF
-1656 LESMQPIF
+1656 LESMQPIM

-1679 GYKGVRFPTKESIST
+1679 GYKGVRFPTMKSIT
-1694 VEGFDKLQEEIKV
+1694 DIEGFEHLTERAESLQREITSWEKIKNNNAIIEDATKVDERLESLYDEYKLGKIPEKEYQVTKNKINEDFIKRWGLDSEEDMGHAIVNAEIVARQVKRAENYNSDVSSVIENELISSRQELEDITTGDTAQKTN
-1707 AEAKVKGDL
+1707 AVK
-1716 EQKEQFWNIWDSDG
+1716 KF
-1730 RREWREK
+1730 
-1737 HESNQ
+1737 
-1742 QHLKDLQNALQGNA
+1742 
-1756 YPVMKY
+1756 
-1762 YEETVGMAGKKL
+1762 YEETVGMAGKRL
-1774 RKENWQKIND
+1774 RKENWQKVND
-1784 KYGNE
+1784 AYGNE
-1789 WFETKVQSNDTDPI
+1789 WFETKVGAKDTDPI
-1803 KFYETISKPTEGK
+1803 KFYQTIEKPAEGK

-2037 NQLDKMFGTKDI
+2037 KQLDKVFGTESI

>member
-580 LLDRSGIP
+580 LLNKAGIP
-588 ASRQLTEGTPPKPV
+588 ASRQLTEGTPLKPV

-613 GVRRTNLKKQAVEGV
+613 GVRRTDLKKQAVEGV
-628 LPATEQKPDKYVFYD
+628 LPATEQKPGKYVFYD

-733 KVLNVPVSSLKETE
+733 KVLNVPVSSLKETK

-765 ETVAEVN
+765 ETVAEV
-772 AEEKM
+772 
-777 WAELE
+777 
-782 KPTPVAIKQ
+782 KPVEPV
-791 AEEKVGGKE
+791 E
-800 KLTEIFNQYDLS
+800 S
-812 VIPNDD
+812 
-818 LKDFRV
+818 
-824 GNLYEN
+824 
-830 LARKL
+830 
-835 ANGEPIPDKV
+835 
-845 SITGNIDVPRK
+845 
-856 LTVESKPEVYN
+856 VESKPIESTI
-867 DPKFQELAD
+867 E
-876 EILKARTHYGRA
+876 T
-888 KPIAENKPET
+888 KPENKPGT

-1165 LNPTLMFETTS
+1165 LNPTLMFETTGKGTRLTPE
-1176 QRTPMTEKERTA
+1176 QRQADIAKGNEFWNEFGVEVVAGQIPQEPGKPLR
-1188 VIEDMKSRGFMF
+1188 SGMF
-1200 EEGLVDQTGVE
+1200 EFNFTDG
-1211 KGKVRA
+1211 
-1217 GVTFIDSE
+1217 
-1225 GNVRSIIDKRY
+1225 
-1236 GHSDTGKHELIHQL
+1236 TGKITIDTTLGRTTTMPHENMHGL
-1250 MLKAVGKD
+1250 MTLAYGKD
-1258 RQILDKELE
+1258 RALVDRLLKEYGWNGNMKDKSFVDAQEKVITQI
-1267 RLGWDGGYN
+1267 
-1276 QTLADAHEL
+1276 Q
-1285 IFKEIQKVENRSPFV
+1285 QMPNRNPLV
-1300 QRLVETWQKF
+1300 QRLVETWERF
-1310 ANALQGKGFYSE
+1310 ANWFQGKGFYSE
-1322 AQVFRKLASGQIDLG
+1322 AQLFRKLASGQIEV
-1337 AKPRATDL
+1337 AK
-1345 TFYERAN
+1345 
-1352 GNPDAVRY
+1352 
-1360 TLKSFDAINDKE
+1360 
-1372 TLVVNSQLWSRLKN
+1372 
-1386 KGVKDAEIE
+1386 
-1395 YFKTF
+1395 
-1400 LEDGKKLSGAE
+1400 
-1411 FKTAVME
+1411 
-1418 KMFPLEIK
+1418 
-1426 PIVLGDMGQTHFGT
+1426 FGT
-1440 RNVPTQA
+1440 
-1447 YANLTTSG
+1447 
-1455 NRGKG
+1455 
-1460 LSESEII
+1460 
-1467 SRKLELADLYDKRVR
+1467 
-1482 LEKALEKAQN
+1482 
-1492 ENSLGEARNFQE
+1492 
-1504 QLNRTN
+1504 
-1510 GNIRQIEKDINETSA
+1510 
-1525 TNYRVLSF
+1525 
-1533 DLPNQVV
+1533 
-1540 NQVHDY
+1540 
-1546 WHGRDKSAGWARV
+1546 
-1559 EDEIVDGRRT
+1559 
-1569 GYLNVNELQSQ
+1569 
-1580 LQYTDL
+1580 
-1586 PKNFDTIKIGDKM
+1586 GD
-1599 KVNGISYI
+1599 
-1607 AKYFEAGYKET
+1607 
-1618 PSKYDTWTYEAKDGK
+1618 SK
-1633 TAYTLYREDLP
+1633 
-1644 HLRDKIGSEPMF
+1644 
-1656 LESMQPIF
+1656 
-1664 TDLQIKSLIQYAADN
+1664 
-1679 GYKGVRFPTKESIST
+1679 
-1694 VEGFDKLQEEIKV
+1694 
-1707 AEAKVKGDL
+1707 
-1716 EQKEQFWNIWDSDG
+1716 
-1730 RREWREK
+1730 
-1737 HESNQ
+1737 
-1742 QHLKDLQNALQGNA
+1742 
-1756 YPVMKY
+1756 
-1762 YEETVGMAGKKL
+1762 
-1774 RKENWQKIND
+1774 
-1784 KYGNE
+1784 
-1789 WFETKVQSNDTDPI
+1789 I

-1983 KDIGLTDAQI
+1983 KEIGLTDVQI

-2037 NQLDKMFGTKDI
+2037 KQLDKVFGTESI
-2049 KDEVEAYSRAKE
+2049 KDEVEVYNKAKE
-2061 IINAN
+2061 IINAD

-2071 EVAVELANKSP
+2071 EVAVMLADKSP
-2082 FAERQ
+2082 FAEKN

-2560 EVNAGILGRGISDI
+2560 EVNAGILGKGISDI